1 MPFSLQPPVRRLTH
15 SGKDISTLDTQRD
28 IAMEII
34 QEVVEATVFVSL
46 ATAMGM
52 DTPVG
57 EASSIALLTGIVLM
71 TFCADRLAVVCELIV
86 RLNNTEPDEQ

>member
-34 QEVVEATVFVSL
+34 QEVVEAIVFASL
-46 ATAMGM
+46 AISMGAN
-52 DTPVG
+52 TPVG
-57 EASSIALLTGIVLM
+57 EASSTALLTGMVLM
-71 TFCADRLAVVCELIV
+71 ASCADRLAVVCDLII
-86 RLNNTEPDEQ
+86 RLNETEPDEQ